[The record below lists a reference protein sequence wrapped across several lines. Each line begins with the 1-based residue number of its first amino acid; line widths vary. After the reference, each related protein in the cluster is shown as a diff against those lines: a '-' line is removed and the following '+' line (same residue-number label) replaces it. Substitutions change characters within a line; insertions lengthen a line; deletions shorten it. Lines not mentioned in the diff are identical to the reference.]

1 MGVIKV
7 VCILLWDCLVD
18 VIVYFFDILL
28 MIQLAFGRV
37 LWKVTNEEDKT
48 RIRRQLIEQIINLEN
63 QQDED
68 NELALTLLRDYYHFI
83 KEN

>member
-18 VIVYFFDILL
+18 VVIYFFDILL
-28 MIQLAFGRV
+28 IIYLALSKI
-37 LWKVTNEEDKT
+37 LWKITAEQDKSK
-48 RIRRQLIEQIINLEN
+48 IRRQIAERIRNLES
-63 QQDED
+63 QEDEH
-68 NELALTLLRDYYHFI
+68 NELALKALRDYYLFI